1 MRRQKKLHEE
11 EVQKNEGL
19 TGMAAI
25 TQIVCSQR
33 DDEEEC
39 NMVKL
44 ITDDSNTKK
53 NKNKQIMSEKQ
64 ENLYENTRVHMNLFL
79 LTQPPS
85 SNQQVS

>member
-1 MRRQKKLHEE
+1 
-11 EVQKNEGL
+11 
-19 TGMAAI
+19 MAAI

-33 DDEEEC
+33 DDEEEEC

-85 SNQQVS
+85 SNQQFS